1 MTEPTR
7 SPEESLRVASL
18 TFEVLDIHFRFKPGD
33 VVALRETV
41 EALKAELEAFGP
53 RDQYGSRGLG
63 APYGLVVSERLLAQC
78 HGGVQGFYHILE
90 RDADRKGIV
99 SRVPVH
105 AVVPYAE
112 MTAALKAL
120 APPKKGEK
128 YSWKD
133 SVYGVSAMADAVAAV
148 TGDAHPPE
156 EASEG

>member
-1 MTEPTR
+1 MTTEGQTP
-7 SPEESLRVASL
+7 SPLHFAS
-18 TFEVLDIHFRFKPGD
+18 FAGAAEAVLDRMFQFKPGD

-53 RDQYGSRGLG
+53 RDRYGSRSLG

-90 RDADRKGIV
+90 RDADRKGMV
-99 SRVPVH
+99 SRVPTH

-120 APPKKGEK
+120 APPTKEK
-128 YSWKD
+128 RGSWKD
-133 SVYGVSAMADAVAAV
+133 AVDNVAAM
-148 TGDAHPPE
+148 TDAAGLVAE
-156 EASEG
+156 IAGSSEK